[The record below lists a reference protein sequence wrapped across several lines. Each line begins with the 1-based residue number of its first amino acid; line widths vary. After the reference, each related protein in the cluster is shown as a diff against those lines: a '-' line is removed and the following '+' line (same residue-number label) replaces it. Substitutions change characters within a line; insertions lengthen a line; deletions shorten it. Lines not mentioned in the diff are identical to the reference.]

1 MALTYKY
8 FSDVDLNDVFFDS
21 LKDDY
26 KEFPDWFNRKAAQG
40 EGAYV
45 FYNQSG
51 LVDGF
56 LYLKREDEAILDVNP
71 TLPSFPRLKVGT
83 LKINAHGTRLG
94 ERFIK
99 KIFDHAVENNLK
111 EIYVTAFEKHE
122 GLIALLRRYGFE
134 VYGNKSTPN
143 GNELVFVKRVGA
155 FHSDSLLNYPILDMK
170 SNRCFL
176 LAIYPVFHTRMLP
189 DSILNNESFDVIQ
202 DVSHTNSIHKI
213 YLTGMRETSTFQR
226 GDVLLIYRTGD
237 GQGPAR
243 YRSVVTSACVVEE
256 VRNINEFSNFDDFRR
271 YCESYSVFDLRELKE
286 FYATKKYPFIIKF
299 SYNVAMKKRITRGNL
314 IDTYQIPERIWWGV
328 VPLNIPAAKSILI
341 NGGVDESLIID

>member
-1 MALTYKY
+1 MTLIYER
-8 FSDVDLNDVFFDS
+8 FSDVNLSDVFFDS

-40 EGAYV
+40 DGAYV
-45 FYNQSG
+45 FYNQLG

-56 LYLKREDEAILDVNP
+56 LYLKREDEAVLDVYPN
-71 TLPSFPRLKVGT
+71 LPPYPRLKVGT

-99 KIFDHAVENNLK
+99 KIFDHAVEHNLK

-122 GLIALLRRYGFE
+122 GLIALLRRYGFD

-143 GNELVFVKRVGA
+143 GIELVFVKRIGA
-155 FHSDSLLNYPILDMK
+155 FHSDSLLNYPMLDMK

-176 LAIYPVFHTRMLP
+176 LAIYPEFHTRMLP
-189 DSILNNESFDVIQ
+189 DSILKNESFDVIQ

-213 YLTGMRETSTFQR
+213 YLAAMQGVASFTR
-226 GDVLLIYRTGD
+226 GDVLLIYRTND
-237 GQGPAR
+237 YKGPAH

-256 VRNINEFSNFDDFRR
+256 VRNIHEFSNFTDFRR
-271 YCESYSVFDLRELKE
+271 YCESYSVFDLRELE
-286 FYATKKYPFIIKF
+286 NFYATKRYPFIIKF

-314 IDTYQIPERIWWGV
+314 IDEYGMRPKDRWSI
-328 VPLNIPAAKSILI
+328 VPLVPWVAKSILI